1 MAAGGGR
8 GHLVS
13 EQPAQDFANAAAQLY
28 LGGVANVTWER
39 AISDL
44 SAADAGRRP
53 AGLPHSAAQIVAHV
67 QFWQHSLLSVIA
79 GKNPPA
85 VAHAAEGLPAG
96 NRRTDIQST
105 ADEWEALK
113 DRFLRDAQRLRD
125 LTLDASLTAS
135 PDRKGRPYAVALTNS
150 AGHSVYHLGQVVT
163 VRQALGLWPPVGG
176 GATW

>member
-67 QFWQHSLLSVIA
+67 QFWQHYLLAVIA
-79 GKNPPA
+79 GENPPA
-85 VAHAAEGLPAG
+85 VAHAAEGWPAGDLPAG
-96 NRRTDIQST
+96 
-105 ADEWEALK
+105 EWEALR
-113 DRFLRDAQRLRD
+113 DQFLRDAQRLRD

-163 VRQALGLWPPVGG
+163 VRQALGLWPPAGG